1 MVQVFEETVEV
12 CKQPLVKTCSNGT
25 VGEEVCTTQYETN
38 CETRYVIVFM
48 AFSQLKN
55 SMVWRE
61 KISIAANFFFFP
73 SLVSEKGGRGGGV
86 ETIQICTI
94 GFLITVISAA
104 ISVNYP
110 R

>member
-61 KISIAANFFFFP
+61 KISIAANFFSFLL
-73 SLVSEKGGRGGGV
+73 SWGKGGG
-86 ETIQICTI
+86 
-94 GFLITVISAA
+94 S
-104 ISVNYP
+104 S
-110 R
+110 